1 MKITRKES
9 VFNGTYLGI
18 VNKHFKNNNGQEGI
32 WETIERK
39 NIYNK
44 GAVAIVAI
52 TKERELILERNWRFP
67 LESYVIQLPAGLT
80 DKKDESEEEAA
91 RRELMEETGYLAGE
105 LIPIIST
112 PSCSAL
118 ISTRVTHFFA
128 PDVEFS
134 GITMRDTAEKIEILK
149 VPIEEIDDF
158 FLNLPE
164 DTELD
169 LGVLGILRIMEKKN
183 IL

>member
-1 MKITRKES
+1 MKITRKRS

-18 VNKHFKNNNGQEGI
+18 VNKHFKTGKEQEGI
-32 WETIERK
+32 WETVERK

-44 GAVAIVAI
+44 GAVVIVAI
-52 TKERELILERNWRFP
+52 TKERELIIERNWRFP
-67 LESYVIQLPAGLT
+67 LESFVIQFPAGLS
-80 DKKDESEEEAA
+80 DKKGETEEETA
-91 RRELMEETGYLAGE
+91 RRELLEETGYRAGK
-105 LIPIIST
+105 LIPIISA
-112 PSCSAL
+112 PSCPSL

-134 GITMRDTAEKIEILK
+134 GTTARDTAEKIEILK
-149 VPIEEIDDF
+149 VPVEEIDDF

-169 LGVLGILRIMEKKN
+169 LRVLGILRIMEKKN
-183 IL
+183 LL